1 MNKIPKCRSKYFIP
15 QVNNIKVTQKETIK
29 EHLVPKITQKN
40 LKFSANRQFGKDIT
54 NSVKDNIHSILY
66 NNHNTKVISI
76 VDKKQNSKVYI
87 KKHSSA
93 SQVAQKNQK
102 TKIGINEKKLREYKS
117 GSLINNKND
126 ITYSEY
132 YYNNNNNN
140 NSKNINVPQSHQGGS
155 KLHSSIS
162 FGINN
167 KRPISSV
174 NNCISVRLSN
184 PKNNSK
190 VYTIL
195 NNKSIN
201 IHSSNNNYTG
211 ILNNNYN
218 NNNKIQHTHSNLDL
232 M

>member
-102 TKIGINEKKLREYKS
+102 TKIGVGEKKLREYKS

-218 NNNKIQHTHSNLDL
+218 NNKIQHTHSNLDL

>member
-66 NNHNTKVISI
+66 NNHNTKIISI

-132 YYNNNNNN
+132 YYNNNSNN

-190 VYTIL
+190 VYTVL

-211 ILNNNYN
+211 IVNNNY

>member
-102 TKIGINEKKLREYKS
+102 TKIGVGEKKLREYKS

-167 KRPISSV
+167 KRPMSSV

-218 NNNKIQHTHSNLDL
+218 NNKIQHTHSNLDL

>member
-102 TKIGINEKKLREYKS
+102 TKIGVGEKKLREYKS

-201 IHSSNNNYTG
+201 IYSSNNNYTG

-218 NNNKIQHTHSNLDL
+218 NNKIQHTYSNLDL

>member
-102 TKIGINEKKLREYKS
+102 TKIGVGEKKLREYKS

-140 NSKNINVPQSHQGGS
+140 NSKNINIPQSHQGGLYLLELII
-155 KLHSSIS
+155 KDLYQVLIIV
-162 FGINN
+162 FLLDYRIQ
-167 KRPISSV
+167 KITV
-174 NNCISVRLSN
+174 
-184 PKNNSK
+184 KF
-190 VYTIL
+190 IL
-195 NNKSIN
+195 F
-201 IHSSNNNYTG
+201 
-211 ILNNNYN
+211 
-218 NNNKIQHTHSNLDL
+218 
-232 M
+232 

>member
-211 ILNNNYN
+211 IVNNNY

>member
-66 NNHNTKVISI
+66 NNHNTKIISI

-132 YYNNNNNN
+132 YYNNNSNN

-211 ILNNNYN
+211 IVNNNY

>member
-102 TKIGINEKKLREYKS
+102 TKIGVGEKKLREYKS

-201 IHSSNNNYTG
+201 IHSSNNYTG
-211 ILNNNYN
+211 IVNNNY

>member
-102 TKIGINEKKLREYKS
+102 TKIGVGEKKLREYKS

-167 KRPISSV
+167 KRPMSSV

-211 ILNNNYN
+211 IVNNNYN
-218 NNNKIQHTHSNLDL
+218 NYKIQHTHSNLDL

>member
-102 TKIGINEKKLREYKS
+102 TKIGVGEKKLREYKS

-140 NSKNINVPQSHQGGS
+140 NSKNINIPQSHQGGS

-211 ILNNNYN
+211 IVNNNY

>member
-66 NNHNTKVISI
+66 NNHNTKIISI

-211 ILNNNYN
+211 IINNNYN
-218 NNNKIQHTHSNLDL
+218 NYKIQHTHSNLDL

>member
-66 NNHNTKVISI
+66 NNHNTKIISI

-140 NSKNINVPQSHQGGS
+140 NSKNINIPQSHQGGS

-211 ILNNNYN
+211 IVNNNY

>member
-102 TKIGINEKKLREYKS
+102 TKIGVGEKKLREYKS
-117 GSLINNKND
+117 GSLINKKND

-218 NNNKIQHTHSNLDL
+218 NNKIQHTHSNLDL

>member
-40 LKFSANRQFGKDIT
+40 LKFSANRQFEKDIT

-66 NNHNTKVISI
+66 NNHNTKIISI

-102 TKIGINEKKLREYKS
+102 TKIGVGEKKLREYKS

-211 ILNNNYN
+211 IVNNNY

>member
-102 TKIGINEKKLREYKS
+102 TKIGVGEKKLREYKS

-211 ILNNNYN
+211 IVNNNY

>member
-102 TKIGINEKKLREYKS
+102 TKIGVGEKKLREYKS

-211 ILNNNYN
+211 ILNNNYK
-218 NNNKIQHTHSNLDL
+218 NNKIQHTHSNLDL